1 MTDQKVFSLALF
13 GFSAHERRVLSSM
26 LKLAAA
32 RGRIY
37 QVADEAERATANM
50 AIVDGDQPR
59 AVQDWKAC
67 RTDDGPLPS
76 VLVSARPQP
85 EADGGVHVPRPYSVR
100 RLLEALDQLT
110 IRRLRYVPELTI
122 NDAADAG
129 SLNEAVMS
137 QAREAASQARRSGA
151 RALVVDDSPPVR
163 KLMEIEL
170 GLFGVDVDFAA
181 TGEEALEQLRDH
193 PVDIVFLDVMLPGI
207 DGYSVCKAL
216 RRQRPTRD
224 IPVVM
229 LTGRGSRID
238 RIRGAMAGCSMYL
251 TKPVAQEELH
261 DVIQRYLSVETPNA
275 RQ

>member
-1 MTDQKVFSLALF
+1 MTDQKVFNLALF
-13 GFSAHERRVLSSM
+13 GFSAHERRVLNSM

-37 QVADEAERATANM
+37 QVADEPDRAAAQI
-50 AIVDGDQPR
+50 AIVDGDQPAALR
-59 AVQDWKAC
+59 EWRSC
-67 RTDDGPLPS
+67 RGSDAPLPS
-76 VLVSARPQP
+76 VLVGAGPQP
-85 EADGGVHVPRPYSVR
+85 EGADAVHVARPFSVR
-100 RLLEALDQLT
+100 RLLEALDQVT
-110 IRRLRYVPELTI
+110 IRRLRYVPDLTI
-122 NDAADAG
+122 NDTNEGG
-129 SLNEAVMS
+129 SLNEALMD

-170 GLFGVDVDFAA
+170 GLFGVDVDFAT
-181 TGEEALEQLRDH
+181 TGEEALEKLQRQS
-193 PVDIVFLDVMLPGI
+193 VDIVFLDVMLPGV

-216 RRQRPTRD
+216 RRQRPTRE

-251 TKPVAQEELH
+251 TKPVAQEQLH
-261 DVIQRYLSVETPNA
+261 DVINRYLSVENPHA